1 MYNICMNEISFEWDE
16 NKNTIN
22 EDDEF
27 LEKEFDFSKAVKNPY
42 AKKLQKKITM
52 NIREDAL
59 EYFKK
64 QSSESGIPY
73 QTLINLYLIDCA
85 DHNKKLEIQWK

>member
-1 MYNICMNEISFEWDE
+1 MNEISFEWDE
-16 NKNTIN
+16 NKNTII

>member
-1 MYNICMNEISFEWDE
+1 M
-16 NKNTIN
+16 KKIN

-27 LEKEFDFSKAVKNPY
+27 LKKEFDFSKAVKNPY

-52 NIREDAL
+52 NVREDAL

>member
-1 MYNICMNEISFEWDE
+1 MNEISFEWDE